1 LGLLRLGLERNKPTG
16 GIRMRLANSV
26 TKFTMLLLSAF
37 PLAIVRAEAEDR
49 SAVASSLQ
57 PFIENHTLA
66 GAVTL
71 VATKDRILD
80 LGALGFADLELKM
93 RMQPDALF
101 WIASMTKPIT
111 ATALMMLIEESKLKL
126 DDPVEMY
133 LPEFKGQMLVTEQSP
148 DHMVLK
154 KPARPITVRDLLTH
168 TSGLVSCSPLE
179 GIKREGLDTLRE
191 EVLTYGLLPLHFQP
205 GSKYEYNSP
214 GIATAGRLIEVL
226 TKTPYEQFLQ
236 KRLFAPL
243 GMTDT
248 TFFPSEGQLKRLAKS
263 YKAGPGNK
271 GLHEA
276 SLDWLNDRNRVA
288 NPAGGLFSTASDVAK
303 FCQMILGKGEYQG
316 KRYLSEKSVRQMTT
330 TQTAELTLKA
340 EGPDTGYGLGWQMH
354 KSPHPTFGH
363 GGKYNTWMWIDP
375 SKELIFVLMMQYTT
389 FRGDIRTTF
398 HETALK
404 TFGK

>member
-1 LGLLRLGLERNKPTG
+1 
-16 GIRMRLANSV
+16 MRLANSV
-26 TKFTMLLLSAF
+26 TKFAVLLLSAF
-37 PLAIVRAEAEDR
+37 ALAILPAKAQDH

-57 PFIENHTLA
+57 PFVENHTLA

-80 LGALGFADLELKM
+80 LGAIGFADLELM
-93 RMQPDALF
+93 LPMHPDALF
-101 WIASMTKPIT
+101 LIASMTKPIT
-111 ATALMMLIEESKLKL
+111 ATALMMLIEEGKLKL

-133 LPEFKGQMLVTEQSP
+133 LPEFKSQMLVTETQ

-154 KPARPITVRDLLTH
+154 KPARAITVKDLLTH
-168 TSGLVSCSPLE
+168 TSGLVSTSPLE
-179 GIKREGLDTLRE
+179 GLNTLRE
-191 EVLTYGLLPLHFQP
+191 EVLTYGLSPLHFPP
-205 GSKYEYNSP
+205 GSKYEYNNP

-226 TKTPYEQFLQ
+226 AKMPYEWFLQ

-243 GMTDT
+243 GMKDT
-248 TFFPSEGQLKRLAKS
+248 TFFPNEGQLKRLAKP

-271 GLHEA
+271 GLREVH
-276 SLDWLNDRNRVA
+276 LDWLSDRNRPA

-303 FCQMILGKGEYQG
+303 FCQMILGNGEYQG
-316 KRYLSEKSVRQMTT
+316 KRYLSDKSVRLMTT
-330 TQTAELTLKA
+330 TQTGELKKD
-340 EGPDTGYGLGWQMH
+340 EGPDSGYGLGWQTH

-375 SKELIFVLMMQYTT
+375 SKDLIFVLMVQYDT